1 MVLVM
6 TGGGGQDVPWPEQLA
21 TEGIGTRIHV
31 IVVAG
36 RTSSGPGNASK
47 TTAAY
52 KNPVK
57 IRWKSLKIA

>member
-36 RTSSGPGNASK
+36 RTSGNASK